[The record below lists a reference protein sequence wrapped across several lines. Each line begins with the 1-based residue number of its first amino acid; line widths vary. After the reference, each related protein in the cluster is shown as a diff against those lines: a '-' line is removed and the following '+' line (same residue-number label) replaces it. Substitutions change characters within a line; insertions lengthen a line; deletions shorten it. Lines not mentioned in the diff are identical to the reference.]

1 VKGNAV
7 AEIKEPVLVQLLKLG
22 VDIDSL
28 DKPRNYDKPLVDLI
42 RKSPAICEM
51 AKQPWEFKSLAQYG
65 SEQFCESPITGWY
78 EPNLAWRSLKGD
90 ISIQGAIK
98 VFSESVC
105 EMVGWVDRGL
115 RLFVKEGSGYRVA
128 TMDDE
133 DYKFVVRLS
142 NEENGQFDLRFRS
155 PPQWAHNLYLNSRAL
170 QVWEWFC
177 SDYNDHDE
185 NLLRARKDAIARIL
199 DDEMEESTEKTT
211 RPESTRKTENLLRT
225 VASIAID
232 AYGYDPELPKSNAPQ
247 DIAEALAKSGHSID
261 PKTIRSWLKEGVT
274 LLPPSPR
281 KN

>member
-1 VKGNAV
+1 V

-28 DKPRNYDKPLVDLI
+28 EGRHGYYKPLVDLI

-65 SEQFCESPITGWY
+65 SEQFSASTIDIWY
-78 EPNLAWRSLKGD
+78 EPNPDGRSLKGD
-90 ISIQGAIK
+90 ISIKKAIH
-98 VFSESVC
+98 VFSEAIC
-105 EMVGWVDRGL
+105 NMVGWVDHGL
-115 RLFVKEGSGYRVA
+115 RLFVKEGSRYRVA

-133 DYKFVVRLS
+133 DYKFVVRLDK
-142 NEENGQFDLRFRS
+142 EEHALFDLRFRS

-185 NLLRARKDAIARIL
+185 NLLRARKEAIARIL
-199 DDEMEESTEKTT
+199 DDEMEESIEKTT
-211 RPESTRKTENLLRT
+211 KPESTRKTENLLRT

-232 AYGYDPELPKSNAPQ
+232 AYGYDPESQKSNAPQ
-247 DIAEALAKSGHSID
+247 DIAEALARSGHSID